1 MSPKGPLAPAP
12 SASEMRKERR
22 FGWVIAITVL
32 LALVPVLLIV
42 LGYYPPSTADELAD
56 STGVSDT
63 LTLDSTVA
71 EVPAVELPSPHPVAP
86 SVEDSATVGADTTPI
101 QQSLWRR
108 LRAQLYAVLR
118 KKDSSEEVALPAP
131 AAGTDSGYVQAL
143 IDSAAHLSV
152 DTPAVAPIPV
162 STPQVALSV
171 PQVSSSSQK
180 PPSSSS
186 HGAVLSSH
194 IVVVPPSRIVTVPDR
209 ERDSVRIV
217 GFQARLSRPGVV
229 VRGDLLLFST
239 EKGLTNRY
247 PAFAPAVKVAIE
259 NIFYITQPENL
270 KIPKLE
276 AQILQKVGFVFPQG
290 AVSRVELRNLHTE
303 WENR

>member
-42 LGYYPPSTADELAD
+42 LGYYPPSTAEELID
-56 STGVSDT
+56 STGAGDT
-63 LTLDSTVA
+63 LAVDSTVA
-71 EVPAVELPSPHPVAP
+71 EVPDVELPSPHPVAP
-86 SVEDSATVGADTTPI
+86 SKEDTTLEDVDSAPVE
-101 QQSLWRR
+101 QSLWRR
-108 LRAQLYAVLR
+108 LRAQLYAMLR

-143 IDSAAHLSV
+143 IDSAAKV
-152 DTPAVAPIPV
+152 AVSA
-162 STPQVALSV
+162 PQVALSA
-171 PQVSSSSQK
+171 PPVSSLKQK
-180 PPSSSS
+180 VSSSSS

-194 IVVVPPSRIVTVPDR
+194 SVAVPPSRIVTIPDR

-217 GFQARLSRPGVV
+217 GFQARLSRPGVLV
-229 VRGDLLLFST
+229 QGDLLLFST

-276 AQILQKVGFVFPQG
+276 ALILQKVGFVFPQG